1 MIKILIVE
9 DQTLLRDA
17 LANVINGQ
25 EDMQVVGFTANAD
38 EALDL
43 CRKTASDLALIDV
56 VTQDKANGIA
66 AAAEI
71 RRELPAVKIV
81 IMTALPE
88 ITFVDAARKAGAH
101 SFIYKDAGSSH
112 LLYVIRSTM
121 EGHGVYPG
129 PGDKSF
135 AKDRFTDAEIALI
148 HYVCMGK
155 SRKEL
160 AEALAVPEGSVK
172 ELIAGILGKTG
183 FDNIMQF
190 SVYAVA
196 HGLIIPDHG
205 LPVPQKG
212 DAVKHAPSTITDSDE
227 CDDLLDL
234 PDTSAPP
241 HDVDMSA
248 FYAFKKNIEKLSRAE
263 TAVFAMYIEGY
274 SVDDIAKKLSV
285 SINTIK
291 SHSKNIYSKLHI
303 TSRKE
308 MMIYA
313 RMMNISN
320 AL

>member
-25 EDMQVVGFTANAD
+25 KDMRVVGFTANAD

-43 CRKTASDLALIDV
+43 CRQSSPDLALIDV
-56 VTQDKANGIA
+56 VTQDQVNGIVA
-66 AAAEI
+66 AAQI

-101 SFIYKDAGSSH
+101 SFVYKAANSSH

-129 PGDKSF
+129 PGDEPF
-135 AKDRFTDAEIALI
+135 AKARFADAEIALI
-148 HYVCMGK
+148 RLVCMGK
-155 SRKEL
+155 SRKEI
-160 AEALAVPEGSVK
+160 AQALAMPEGGVK
-172 ELIAGILGKTG
+172 ELIISVLDKTG

-196 HGLIIPDHG
+196 HGFIIPEHS
-205 LPVPQKG
+205 PSVPQKI
-212 DAVKHAPSTITDSDE
+212 DAVKDAALRRADSSE
-227 CDDLLDL
+227 RDDPPDFLD
-234 PDTSAPP
+234 DDARRQAI
-241 HDVDMSA
+241 DMSA
-248 FYAFKKNIEKLSRAE
+248 FHAFKENIKKLSRAE
-263 TAVFAMYIEGY
+263 TAVFHLYMEGY
-274 SVDDIAKKLSV
+274 SAGDIAGKLFV

-291 SHSKNIYSKLHI
+291 SHSKNLFRKLNI

-308 MMIYA
+308 LMVYA
-313 RMMNISN
+313 RMMKTV
-320 AL
+320 A